1 MAWLV
6 TQLRCQSYCA
16 IAFDLIRNC
25 VHMIR
30 MPLEDNLQTSVAK
43 ACRTAGG
50 QAALARQ
57 LGIRQSTVSSW
68 LRRGNELPAKF
79 VIPVEQAFGISR
91 HELRPDLYPIVD
103 PAAPAQHPPAL
114 SPLAQRPAAHPSASA
129 SCHPQGQDADGSHPA
144 LDYPGADPLKG
155 LAA

>member
-1 MAWLV
+1 
-6 TQLRCQSYCA
+6 
-16 IAFDLIRNC
+16 
-25 VHMIR
+25 
-30 MPLEDNLQTSVAK
+30 MPLEDNLQTSVAT
-43 ACRTAGG
+43 ACRKAGG

-91 HELRPDLYPIVD
+91 HELRPDLYPLDD

-129 SCHPQGQDADGSHPA
+129 SCPTEGQDADGSRLSPSGDGSRLSPSGEWSHPA
-144 LDYPGADPLKG
+144 LDYPAADPLKG